1 MPAGFV
7 HLQVHSEYSLTD
19 SIIRLPEK
27 PEYGDPAKA
36 PRPNLISRAVELG
49 MPALALTDASNLFA
63 LVKFYQACE
72 AVGIKPIVG
81 CDLWLRDPADSAPHR
96 LTLLCQDHRGYLNL
110 SRLVSRAWREGQHG
124 GRALVDPAWLTAA
137 PQGLIALVGRD
148 SGAGRLVLAGAER
161 EAGERLAA
169 LHALYPERLYLQL
182 TRTGREHE
190 EAWNSAAQVLADRL
204 DLPLLAGNDVR
215 FLDREDFEAHEA
227 RVCIQQGRVLA
238 DPKRPRDYAPE
249 QYLKSPQAMAQV
261 FADLPEALENT
272 IELAKRCNLELSFG
286 TYHLPAFPV
295 PDGQTLE
302 SHIRS
307 ESQAGLERRLS
318 MHPLAPGYARGD
330 YAARLAREL
339 DVIVSMGFPGYF
351 LIVADFINWAKR
363 NGIPVGPG
371 RGSGAGS
378 LVAWALG
385 ITDLDPLRYG
395 LLFERFLNP
404 ERVSMPD
411 FDVDFCMDRRD
422 EVIDYV
428 ARSYGRDQV
437 SQIIT
442 YGTMAA
448 KAVVRDTGRVLGHA
462 YGFVD
467 AIAKLIPTTLGITLA
482 DALGESEA
490 ARRDANLA
498 SPELIQRVRED
509 DEVRELI
516 ELARKLEDLVRN
528 AGKHAGGVVIAP
540 GPLTDYSPLY
550 AEPGGGGVVT
560 QFDKDD
566 VEAVGLVKFDF
577 LGLRTLTIID
587 WTVKAINARRA
598 GTRQCRD
605 RQDADSDRR
614 EVPDEAPLDITQ
626 LPLDDP
632 APYELLKQ
640 AHTVAVFQFESPG
653 MRRMLKDAKPDR
665 FEDIIALGA
674 LFRPGPMDLIPSFVA
689 RKHGREEVRYPDARV
704 EPILRETYGIMVY
717 QEQVMQMAQIVGGY
731 SLGAADLLRR
741 AMGKKNVE
749 QMARERAKFIA
760 GAAGNG
766 VEADKADA
774 IFDLM
779 EKFAGYGFNKSHAA
793 AYAMVS
799 YQTAWLKAH
808 YRAEFMAATLS
819 SDMEKTDKVVA
830 FLEDARAGGLSVRP
844 PDVNAS
850 TYLFA
855 AIDAH
860 AIRYGLGAIK
870 GVGRSACEAIV
881 AARVERG
888 TFRDLGDF
896 CRRVDPGKLNKRVL
910 EALILA
916 GAMDALAPH
925 RAILMAQLPEA
936 VKAAEQQQRDRA
948 AGQNDMFGE
957 PLAADGE
964 TAPLPLPELPPWPL
978 EQLLAGERATLGFF
992 LSGHPTDPWKD
1003 LLTQLATCPLGSI
1016 EAQYKPPEPARS
1028 GRPVDTPWTVAG
1040 MVIDVRRRGQ
1050 GMAIVQLEDGSGRIE
1065 ASFFNE
1071 VLDEYGPL
1079 LTRDAI
1085 LIVEGGLRHGD
1096 FGLSLRAR
1104 RAWSL
1109 AQVCE
1114 SHARLL
1120 RLRLNGVDA
1129 DFPVR
1134 LREALAPFRG
1144 GRTPLLLSGYSN
1156 AGGQADLELGEDWRV
1171 HALPELLRALGSLPG
1186 VIAAELRLARPAAG

>member
-27 PEYGDPAKA
+27 PEYGDPTKA

-49 MPALALTDASNLFA
+49 MPALALTDACNLFA
-63 LVKFYQACE
+63 VVKFYQACE
-72 AVGIKPIVG
+72 AAGIKPIVG
-81 CDLWLRDPADSAPHR
+81 CDLWLCEPADGTPHR
-96 LTLLCQDHRGYLNL
+96 LTLLCQDRRGYLNL
-110 SRLVSRAWREGQHG
+110 SRLVSRAWLEGQRG
-124 GRALVDPAWLTAA
+124 GRALVAPAWLDESAH
-137 PQGLIALVGRD
+137 GLIALAGRD
-148 SGAGRLVLAGAER
+148 SSIGRLALAGAEH
-161 EAGERLAA
+161 EAGERLVA
-169 LHALYPERLYLQL
+169 LRTLFPERLYLQL

-190 EAWNSAAQVLADRL
+190 DAWNGAAQVLGERL
-204 DLPLLAGNDVR
+204 ELPLLAGNEVR

-272 IELAKRCNLELSFG
+272 VELAKRCNLELSFG

-295 PDGQTLE
+295 PDGRTLE
-302 SHIRS
+302 SHIRDQ
-307 ESQAGLERRLS
+307 SQEGLARRLAT
-318 MHPLAPGYARGD
+318 HPEAAGYTRAD

-339 DVIVSMGFPGYF
+339 DVIGSMGFPGYF
-351 LIVADFINWAKR
+351 LIVAVFINWAKR

-385 ITDLDPLRYG
+385 ITDLDPLRYD

-422 EVIDYV
+422 EVIGYV
-428 ARSYGRDQV
+428 AQRYGRDRV

-448 KAVVRDTGRVLGHA
+448 KAVVRDTGRVLGHP

-467 AIAKLIPTTLGITLA
+467 AIAKLIPATLGITLA

-490 ARRDANLA
+490 ARKDANLA
-498 SPELIQRVRED
+498 SAELIQKVRDEE
-509 DEVRELI
+509 EVRELI

-540 GPLTDYSPLY
+540 SPLTDFAPLY
-550 AEPGGGGVVT
+550 AEPGGDSVVT
-560 QFDKDD
+560 QYDKDD

-577 LGLRTLTIID
+577 LGLRTLTILD
-587 WTVKAINARRA
+587 WTAKAINHGRNGR
-598 GTRQCRD
+598 G
-605 RQDADSDRR
+605 
-614 EVPDEAPLDITQ
+614 EPPLDLNA

-632 APYELLKQ
+632 ATYDLLSRGD
-640 AHTVAVFQFESPG
+640 TTAVFQFESRG
-653 MRRMLKDAKPDR
+653 MKDYIRKLQPSR
-665 FEDIIALGA
+665 FDDLIALAA
-674 LFRPGPMDLIPSFVA
+674 LYRPGPLNSGMVDDFIA
-689 RKHGREEVRYPDARV
+689 RRHGRAEVSYPHPRL
-704 EPILRETYGIMVY
+704 EPILKPTYGVIVY
-717 QEQVMQMAQIVGGY
+717 QEQVMQIAQVLAGY
-731 SLGAADLLRR
+731 SLGGADLLRR
-741 AMGKKNVE
+741 AMGKKKPE
-749 QMARERAKFIA
+749 EMAKQRAIFEA
-760 GAAGNG
+760 GAAREGI
-766 VEADKADA
+766 AARTASA

-779 EKFAGYGFNKSHAA
+779 EKFAEYGFNKSHSA
-793 AYAMVS
+793 AYALVA

-808 YRAEFMAATLS
+808 YPAEFMAATLS
-819 SDMEKTDKVVA
+819 SDMEKTDKVVG
-830 FLEDARAGGLSVRP
+830 FLEDARAGALTVRP

-850 TYLFA
+850 TYPFA
-855 AIDAH
+855 ATGAR

-870 GVGRSACEAIV
+870 GVGRGACEAIV
-881 AARVERG
+881 AARDAG
-888 TFRDLGDF
+888 GAFRDLGDF

-948 AGQNDMFGE
+948 AGQNDLFGA
-957 PLAADGE
+957 PLAADGAA
-964 TAPLPLPELPPWPL
+964 APLPVPELPPWPL

-1016 EAQYKPPEPARS
+1016 EAQYKPPEPSRS

-1085 LIVEGGLRHGD
+1085 LVVEGALRHGD

-1129 DFPVR
+1129 DFPAR
-1134 LREALAPFRG
+1134 LRETLAPFRG
-1144 GRTPLLLSGYSN
+1144 GRTPLLLSGYRN
-1156 AGGQADLELGEDWRV
+1156 AGAQADLELGEDWRV

>member
-1 MPAGFV
+1 
-7 HLQVHSEYSLTD
+7 
-19 SIIRLPEK
+19 
-27 PEYGDPAKA
+27 
-36 PRPNLISRAVELG
+36 
-49 MPALALTDASNLFA
+49 
-63 LVKFYQACE
+63 
-72 AVGIKPIVG
+72 
-81 CDLWLRDPADSAPHR
+81 
-96 LTLLCQDHRGYLNL
+96 
-110 SRLVSRAWREGQHG
+110 
-124 GRALVDPAWLTAA
+124 
-137 PQGLIALVGRD
+137 
-148 SGAGRLVLAGAER
+148 
-161 EAGERLAA
+161 
-169 LHALYPERLYLQL
+169 
-182 TRTGREHE
+182 
-190 EAWNSAAQVLADRL
+190 
-204 DLPLLAGNDVR
+204 
-215 FLDREDFEAHEA
+215 
-227 RVCIQQGRVLA
+227 
-238 DPKRPRDYAPE
+238 PRDYAPE

-272 IELAKRCNLELSFG
+272 VELAKRCNLELSFG

-295 PDGQTLE
+295 PDGRTLE
-302 SHIRS
+302 SHIRDQ
-307 ESQAGLERRLS
+307 SQEGLARRLAT
-318 MHPLAPGYARGD
+318 HPEAAGYTRAD

-339 DVIVSMGFPGYF
+339 DVIGSMGFPGYF

-385 ITDLDPLRYG
+385 ITDLDPLRYD

-422 EVIDYV
+422 EVIGYV
-428 ARSYGRDQV
+428 AQRYGRDRV

-448 KAVVRDTGRVLGHA
+448 KAVVRDTGRVLGHP

-467 AIAKLIPTTLGITLA
+467 AIAKLIPATLGITLA

-490 ARRDANLA
+490 ARKDANLA
-498 SPELIQRVRED
+498 SAELIQKVRDEE
-509 DEVRELI
+509 EVRELI

-540 GPLTDYSPLY
+540 SPLTDFAPLY
-550 AEPGGGGVVT
+550 AEPGGDSVVT
-560 QFDKDD
+560 QYDKDD

-577 LGLRTLTIID
+577 LGLRTLTILD
-587 WTVKAINARRA
+587 WTAKAINHGRNGR
-598 GTRQCRD
+598 G
-605 RQDADSDRR
+605 
-614 EVPDEAPLDITQ
+614 EPPLDLNA

-632 APYELLKQ
+632 ATYDLLSRGD
-640 AHTVAVFQFESPG
+640 TTAVFQFESRG
-653 MRRMLKDAKPDR
+653 MKDYIRKLQPSR
-665 FEDIIALGA
+665 FDDLIALAA
-674 LFRPGPMDLIPSFVA
+674 LYRPGPLNSGMVDDFIA
-689 RKHGREEVRYPDARV
+689 RRHGRAEVSYPHPRL
-704 EPILRETYGIMVY
+704 EPILKPTYGVIVY
-717 QEQVMQMAQIVGGY
+717 QEQVMQIAQVLAGY
-731 SLGAADLLRR
+731 SLGGADLLRR
-741 AMGKKNVE
+741 AMGKKKPE
-749 QMARERAKFIA
+749 EMAKQRAIFEA
-760 GAAGNG
+760 GAAREGI
-766 VEADKADA
+766 AARTASA

-779 EKFAGYGFNKSHAA
+779 EKFAEYGFNKSHSA
-793 AYAMVS
+793 AYALVA

-808 YRAEFMAATLS
+808 YPAEFMAATLS
-819 SDMEKTDKVVA
+819 SDMEKTEKVVG
-830 FLEDARAGGLSVRP
+830 FLEDARAGGLTVRP

-850 TYLFA
+850 TYPFA
-855 AIDAH
+855 ATGAR

-870 GVGRSACEAIV
+870 GVGRGACEAIV
-881 AARVERG
+881 AARDAG
-888 TFRDLGDF
+888 GAFRDLGDF

-948 AGQNDMFGE
+948 AGQNDLFGA
-957 PLAADGE
+957 PLAADGAA
-964 TAPLPLPELPPWPL
+964 APLPVPELPPWPL

-1016 EAQYKPPEPARS
+1016 EAQYKPPEPSRS

-1085 LIVEGGLRHGD
+1085 LVVEGALRHGD

-1120 RLRLNGVDA
+1120 RLR
-1129 DFPVR
+1129 
-1134 LREALAPFRG
+1134 
-1144 GRTPLLLSGYSN
+1144 
-1156 AGGQADLELGEDWRV
+1156 
-1171 HALPELLRALGSLPG
+1171 
-1186 VIAAELRLARPAAG
+1186 